1 MSGPTSLPMQ
11 GFTSYLGSAATL
23 TAAPSLDLAAAK
35 MIQQYPACVAVGGY
49 GKEVLETRSG
59 IHRFDFSCRPSP
71 TMCQGTHTCTHKVET
86 PCLPAREKAPG
97 ERVEACTGESEKSRL
112 SRGAEMLL

>member
-35 MIQQYPACVAVGGY
+35 KIQQYLACVAVGGY
-49 GKEVLETRSG
+49 GKEVLETRGG
-59 IHRFDFSCRPSP
+59 IQRFDFSCRPSP
-71 TMCQGTHTCTHKVET
+71 MMCQGTHACTHKVINSLLT
-86 PCLPAREKAPG
+86 SRRESTW
-97 ERVEACTGESEKSRL
+97 RT
-112 SRGAEMLL
+112 RGGVHRRI